1 MIIHG
6 RSIVLVVMLLAMA
19 PRVGRGDSFL
29 GAVDA
34 DVSDLGDGDFTLAR
48 TLTDQDAFHHLNI
61 LGGYLGSSE
70 SPGLVGYLRERLRRA
85 PADRWRQLD
94 LALAES
100 HAAGLRRDRSLARQ
114 AAARARAVA
123 VGSDDPA
130 LMLVVAAVLA
140 DTDYRERRDRLT
152 DGKREVAAL
161 IVGACE
167 HNRRAPRRGVAR
179 AIAGFTSYAGL
190 VPAYAGLLA
199 PATGGCGG

>member
-1 MIIHG
+1 L
-6 RSIVLVVMLLAMA
+6 VLA

-34 DVSDLGDGDFTLAR
+34 DVSDLGHDDFTLAR

-61 LGGYLGSSE
+61 VGGYLGSTGAM
-70 SPGLVGYLRERLRRA
+70 GLVGYLRERLRRA

-94 LALAES
+94 LAIAES
-100 HAAGLRRDRSLARQ
+100 HAAGLRRDRPLARQ
-114 AAARARAVA
+114 AAARARAVV

-140 DTDYRERRDRLT
+140 DADYRERRGGDRLT

-167 HNRRAPRRGVAR
+167 LNRRAPRRGVAR
-179 AIAGFTSYAGL
+179 AIAGFTTYAGL
-190 VPAYAGLLA
+190 VPAYVGLLA
-199 PATGGCGG
+199 GATSGCGG